1 MRYRPAC
8 KPLAFADQI
17 KSLRQKR
24 RSGGLRRAQMALQ
37 LGILGG
43 AASGQAIE
51 QIARILCR
59 SIEWL
64 MPRAVCAVFLATSNG
79 KLQLLAAPS
88 MPDGTLQALDGVLIG
103 PEAASCGAA
112 VASASPATASDI
124 ASDRRWSKFKAGP
137 LAAGFKAVSSYPII
151 DQSGKSLGSISL
163 FFRARRGLG
172 RLDEALL
179 ESCLGPF
186 ALAIERGE
194 MWQHL
199 QWTNER
205 FNVALSN
212 ISQGVCFF
220 DGERK
225 LIIANRRFSEI
236 YGLAPE
242 SIRVGMSLAEIVSIR
257 AAVGAGPK
265 VQPEEYL
272 SWRSAVRNENVAS
285 DTVVELENG
294 QVIAIRHQPMPGGGW
309 VGTHEDITER
319 RKAEAQIVHMARHD
333 ALTGLPNR
341 TLFHERLDQALAF
354 LGRSQE
360 CAVLC
365 LDVDHFKD
373 VNDTF
378 GHPAGDFVL
387 QTVAARLQACVREV
401 DTVTRLGGDEFA
413 ILLVNTDTPA
423 GTHDAAQRIIR
434 ALREPIRFHGN
445 TIMSGTSVGIAL
457 APQDGDTPSKLL
469 KNADLALYRAKSE
482 ARGTYRF
489 FEADMDAR
497 VQARMALAQEL
508 RQAMHDRALSIVYQ
522 PVFNIEQQMIASFEA
537 LLRWDHPTY
546 GLISPNE
553 FIPVAEETGLI
564 LELGAWVL
572 RRACCEAVQW
582 PSSVRVSV
590 NLSAAQFKSH
600 SLIATVQTALD
611 KSGLAPERLEL
622 EITESVLLS
631 KHRDTLAMLRSLRG
645 MGVSIAMDDFGT
657 GYSSLSYLRNFP
669 FNKIKV
675 DQSFIQGISEQDES
689 VAIIRAIVSLGRS
702 LGMATTAEG
711 VETEQQLEQ
720 LRREGCTEVQGFL
733 LSHPVLP
740 TEIADLLAQREQGPY
755 ASGRPMSPA

>member
-1 MRYRPAC
+1 MRYRPAR
-8 KPLAFADQI
+8 KPLALADQI
-17 KSLRQKR
+17 KSLHQKR
-24 RSGGLRRAQMALQ
+24 RSASLRRAQTALQ
-37 LGILGG
+37 LGVLGG
-43 AASGQAIE
+43 AASGQPIE

-64 MPRAVCAVFLATSNG
+64 LPRAVCSIMLATSDG
-79 KLQLLAAPS
+79 KLRLLAAPS
-88 MPDGTLQALDGVLIG
+88 MPDGTLQALDGTLIG

-112 VASASPATASDI
+112 IASASPVMAADI
-124 ASDRRWSKFKAGP
+124 ASDRHWTRFKAGP
-137 LAAGFKAVSSYPII
+137 LAAGFKSVSSYPII
-151 DQSGKSLGSISL
+151 DHRGKPLGSISL
-163 FFRARRGLG
+163 YFRTQRGL
-172 RLDEALL
+172 RRSDEELLDC
-179 ESCLGPF
+179 CLGPF

-194 MWQHL
+194 MWRHL

-220 DGERK
+220 DGERR
-225 LIIANRRFSEI
+225 LIVANRRFSEI

-242 SIRVGMSLAEIVSIR
+242 SIPVGMSLADVVAAR

-265 VQPEEYL
+265 MQPDEYL
-272 SWRSAVRNENVAS
+272 SWRDVIRDEDAATDSVA
-285 DTVVELENG
+285 ELENG
-294 QVIAIRHQPMPGGGW
+294 QIIAIHHQPMPGGGW
-309 VGTHEDITER
+309 VATHEDITDR

-333 ALTGLPNR
+333 ALTGLANR
-341 TLFHERLDQALAF
+341 ILFHERLEQALAF
-354 LGRSQE
+354 LGRGQE

-373 VNDTF
+373 INDTF

-387 QTVAARLQACVREV
+387 QTVAARLLASVREV

-413 ILLVNTDTPA
+413 VLLVDTDTPA

-434 ALREPIRFHGN
+434 ALREPIRHNGN
-445 TIMSGTSVGIAL
+445 TIVSGTSIGIAL
-457 APQDGDTPSKLL
+457 APQDGDTPVKLL

-497 VQARMALAQEL
+497 VQARMALAQDL
-508 RQAMHDRALSIVYQ
+508 RQAMHDRALTIVYQ
-522 PVFNIEQQMIASFEA
+522 PVFNIEQRTVASFEA
-537 LLRWDHPTY
+537 LLRWDHPTH
-546 GLISPNE
+546 GPITPNE

-572 RRACCEAVQW
+572 RRACREAALW
-582 PSSVRVSV
+582 PSSVRISV
-590 NLSAAQFKSH
+590 NLSAAQFKNQ
-600 SLIATVQTALD
+600 SLIATVGDALD
-611 KSGLAPERLEL
+611 KSGLSPERLEL

-631 KHRDTLAMLRSLRG
+631 KHRDTLNTLRALRS
-645 MGVSIAMDDFGT
+645 MGVSVAMDDFGT

-675 DQSFIQGISEQDES
+675 DQSFIQDISEQDES
-689 VAIIRAIVSLGRS
+689 VAVIRAIISLGRS

-733 LSHPVLP
+733 FSQPITPSEV
-740 TEIADLLAQREQGPY
+740 IDLLARQEET
-755 ASGRPMSPA
+755 SPAD